1 MTRLNAENVSTAM
14 KRKVR
19 THDIKLNPSAH
30 DAQIPNAEA
39 ECRDR
44 QHRNEKERGPTTSEY
59 LSHEC
64 VSVAV
69 SRSVIATSIKD
80 MPRHAIT
87 LTVLT
92 AKVTAQVTA
101 CGR

>member
-1 MTRLNAENVSTAM
+1 M

-19 THDIKLNPSAH
+19 TYDIKLNSSAC
-30 DAQIPNAEA
+30 DAHILNDKAERR
-39 ECRDR
+39 EC

-59 LSHEC
+59 LSHKC